1 MGNGCKKIENKY
13 EINKMWIFKV
23 KNWMILNND
32 VEWDL
37 RKVFG
42 VKGY

>member
-1 MGNGCKKIENKY
+1 MVVKNRNKY